1 MGARRHHGPVRN
13 RARAA
18 GGGIFLLLLCLFRA
32 LPGQAAD
39 ARPAGRIVELRLF
52 RSGGSLCALVRAR
65 DLLDERTR
73 STVESGLPGTC
84 IYHILLQEQN
94 GRKTAERVVERT
106 LRFDLWNNRYL
117 LEEEADV
124 RTYAMQAE
132 ADSALE
138 RLSRCDLCPLSRL
151 RGEVEYRV
159 VVRVAV
165 RPLAPE
171 DRERLSRYV
180 SRTSGGGEEVAFDVG
195 AVFDHLLGGSARA
208 LPVIEQIGPP
218 FRLDDLPEAP

>member
-1 MGARRHHGPVRN
+1 MGTRRDHGPAGN
-13 RARAA
+13 RWRAA
-18 GGGIFLLLLCLFRA
+18 KGGVFLLLLSL
-32 LPGQAAD
+32 LPVLPVHAAGS
-39 ARPAGRIVELRLF
+39 RPAGRIVELRLF
-52 RSGGSLCALVRAR
+52 RSRGSLCALVRAR

-84 IYHILLQEQN
+84 IYHLLLEERD
-94 GRKTAERVVERT
+94 GRKTAERVVKRT

-117 LEEEADV
+117 LEEEENV
-124 RTYAMQAE
+124 RTCATQAE

-138 RLSRCDLCPLSRL
+138 RLDRCDLGPLSRL
-151 RGEVEYRV
+151 QAGAEYRV

-195 AVFDHLLGGSARA
+195 AVFDHLLGGNARTV
-208 LPVIEQIGPP
+208 PVIEQIGPP
-218 FRLDDLPEAP
+218 FRPDDLPEAP